1 MTKTRPNNSLV
12 QIIIYDVDLYLFC
25 KAGWRENQVTFMN
38 ELKNLQATGLSTLG
52 TSLKEAFDLLN
63 LYRLHSGIDNYGMVR
78 YVMYVYFAGNELEQ
92 CMNGS
97 TGV

>member
-1 MTKTRPNNSLV
+1 MIL
-12 QIIIYDVDLYLFC
+12 Q
-25 KAGWRENQVTFMN
+25 AGWRENQATFIN

-78 YVMYVYFAGNELEQ
+78 FITLKVAFNIAVTLLVGINKR
-92 CMNGS
+92 S
-97 TGV
+97 S

>member
-1 MTKTRPNNSLV
+1 MIL
-12 QIIIYDVDLYLFC
+12 Q
-25 KAGWRENQVTFMN
+25 AGWRENQATFIN

-78 YVMYVYFAGNELEQ
+78 FITLKVAINIAVTLT
-92 CMNGS
+92 
-97 TGV
+97 TGINKCSS

>member
-1 MTKTRPNNSLV
+1 MIL
-12 QIIIYDVDLYLFC
+12 Q
-25 KAGWRENQVTFMN
+25 AGWRENQATFIN

-78 YVMYVYFAGNELEQ
+78 FI
-92 CMNGS
+92 
-97 TGV
+97 T

>member
-1 MTKTRPNNSLV
+1 MLNLS
-12 QIIIYDVDLYLFC
+12 IIIYEVDIFFFFFC

-78 YVMYVYFAGNELEQ
+78 YVM
-92 CMNGS
+92 
-97 TGV
+97 

>member
-1 MTKTRPNNSLV
+1 MQLWMIL
-12 QIIIYDVDLYLFC
+12 Q
-25 KAGWRENQVTFMN
+25 AGWRENQATFMN

-78 YVMYVYFAGNELEQ
+78 FITLKVAFNIAVTLIVGINKCSSWITPNFL
-92 CMNGS
+92 
-97 TGV
+97 

>member
-1 MTKTRPNNSLV
+1 MIL
-12 QIIIYDVDLYLFC
+12 Q
-25 KAGWRENQVTFMN
+25 AGWRENQATFIN

-78 YVMYVYFAGNELEQ
+78 FITLKVAFSIAVTLIIGINI
-92 CMNGS
+92 CS
-97 TGV
+97 S

>member
-1 MTKTRPNNSLV
+1 MTKTKPNNSLV
-12 QIIIYDVDLYLFC
+12 QIIIYDVDIYLLC

-78 YVMYVYFAGNELEQ
+78 CVMYFAGNELEQ

-97 TGV
+97 AGV

>member
-1 MTKTRPNNSLV
+1 MIL
-12 QIIIYDVDLYLFC
+12 Q
-25 KAGWRENQVTFMN
+25 AGWRENQATFIN

-78 YVMYVYFAGNELEQ
+78 FITLKVAFNIAVTLIIGINI
-92 CMNGS
+92 CS
-97 TGV
+97 S

>member
-1 MTKTRPNNSLV
+1 MKLISFFFF
-12 QIIIYDVDLYLFC
+12 FC

-78 YVMYVYFAGNELEQ
+78 YVM
-92 CMNGS
+92 
-97 TGV
+97 

>member
-1 MTKTRPNNSLV
+1 MIL
-12 QIIIYDVDLYLFC
+12 Q
-25 KAGWRENQVTFMN
+25 AGWRENQATFIN

-78 YVMYVYFAGNELEQ
+78 FITLKVAFNIAVTLIMGINI
-92 CMNGS
+92 CS
-97 TGV
+97 S